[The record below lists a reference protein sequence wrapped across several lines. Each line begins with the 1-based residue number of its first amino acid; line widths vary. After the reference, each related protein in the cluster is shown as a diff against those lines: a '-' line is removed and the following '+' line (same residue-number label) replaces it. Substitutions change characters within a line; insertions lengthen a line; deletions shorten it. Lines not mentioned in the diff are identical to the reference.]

1 MLNATIRKV
10 NANMSSVTCHWVEK
24 VVSGLAVAM
33 SCWMMPA
40 NCVAH
45 DGTPAI
51 QPIVEAQPAAYE
63 SGFCKEAG
71 ANSDTQSVLTVLAT
85 AYVILFIGKG
95 PALTVLPTTI

>member
-1 MLNATIRKV
+1 
-10 NANMSSVTCHWVEK
+10 MSSVTCHWVEK
-24 VVSGLAVAM
+24 VVSGLAVAI

-71 ANSDTQSVLTVLAT
+71 ANSETQSALTLLVAAHVIVLTRRASSYGIVRH
-85 AYVILFIGKG
+85 
-95 PALTVLPTTI
+95 